1 MEDTDNIAFEE
12 SSDINKEELYALYN
26 DAGWTLYTND
36 IDHLKDAVANS
47 LQTITARSDGKLVG
61 LIRCV
66 GDGKTIIYIQD
77 ILVLREYKRCGIG
90 TRLVDIVLKKYHDV
104 RQIVLLTDDTEEVK
118 EFYRSLGFSEAGN
131 MKLVCFVKIRS

>member
-1 MEDTDNIAFEE
+1 MVDKADIAFEE
-12 SSDINKEELYALYN
+12 SSNINKEELKALYN
-26 DAGWTLYTND
+26 DAGWTLYTKD
-36 IDHLKDAVANS
+36 IDRLNEAVANS
-47 LQTITARSDGKLVG
+47 LLTVTARSDGKLVG

-66 GDGKTIIYIQD
+66 GDGKTIVYIQD
-77 ILVLREYKRCGIG
+77 ILVLRDHRRSGIG
-90 TRLVDIVLKKYHDV
+90 TRLVESVLKKFEDV

>member
-12 SSDINKEELYALYN
+12 SSYINKEELYALYN

-36 IDHLKDAVANS
+36 IDRLKDAVANS

>member
-12 SSDINKEELYALYN
+12 SSYINKEELYALYN

-36 IDHLKDAVANS
+36 IDRLKDAVANS
-47 LQTITARSDGKLVG
+47 LQTITARSDGKLIG

-104 RQIVLLTDDTEEVK
+104 RQIVLLTDDTEEAK
-118 EFYRSLGFSEAGN
+118 EFYRSLGFSEAGD

>member
-12 SSDINKEELYALYN
+12 SSYINKEELYALYN

-36 IDHLKDAVANS
+36 IDRLKDAVANS
-47 LQTITARSDGKLVG
+47 LQTITARSDGKLIG

-77 ILVLREYKRCGIG
+77 ILVLSSHKRCGIG
-90 TRLVDIVLKKYHDV
+90 TRLVDLVLKKFHDV
-104 RQIVLLTDDTEEVK
+104 RQIVLLTDDVEEAK

>member
-104 RQIVLLTDDTEEVK
+104 RQIVLLTDDTEEAK
-118 EFYRSLGFSEAGN
+118 EFYRSLGFSEAGD

>member
-118 EFYRSLGFSEAGN
+118 EFYRSLGFSEAGD

>member
-1 MEDTDNIAFEE
+1 MGDKADITFEE
-12 SSDINKEELYALYN
+12 SSNINKEELKALYS

-36 IDHLKDAVANS
+36 IDRLKDAVANS

-66 GDGKTIIYIQD
+66 GDGKTIVYIQD
-77 ILVLREYKRCGIG
+77 ILVLRDHRRSGIG
-90 TRLVDIVLKKYHDV
+90 TRLVESVLKKFEDV

>member
-1 MEDTDNIAFEE
+1 M
-12 SSDINKEELYALYN
+12 L
-26 DAGWTLYTND
+26 
-36 IDHLKDAVANS
+36 
-47 LQTITARSDGKLVG
+47 
-61 LIRCV
+61 RCV

-77 ILVLREYKRCGIG
+77 ILVLRDHRRSGIG
-90 TRLVDIVLKKYHDV
+90 TRLVESVLKKFEDV

>member
-12 SSDINKEELYALYN
+12 SSYINKEELYALYN

-36 IDHLKDAVANS
+36 IDRLKDAVANS
-47 LQTITARSDGKLVG
+47 LQTITARSDGKLIG

>member
-36 IDHLKDAVANS
+36 IDRLKDAVANS

>member
-1 MEDTDNIAFEE
+1 VDDTVDIAFEE
-12 SSDINKEELYALYN
+12 SSNINKEELCALYN

-36 IDHLKDAVANS
+36 IDRLKDAVANS

-90 TRLVDIVLKKYHDV
+90 TRLVDLVLKKYHGV

>member
-1 MEDTDNIAFEE
+1 MEDKDGIAFEE
-12 SSDINKEELYALYN
+12 SSNINKEELKALYN
-26 DAGWTLYTND
+26 DAGWTLYTKD
-36 IDHLKDAVANS
+36 IDRLNEAVANS
-47 LQTITARSDGKLVG
+47 LLTVTARSDGKLVG

-66 GDGKTIIYIQD
+66 GDGKTIVYIQD
-77 ILVLREYKRCGIG
+77 ILVLRDHRRSGIG
-90 TRLVDIVLKKYHDV
+90 TRLVESVLKKFEDV

>member
-1 MEDTDNIAFEE
+1 MEDKDGIAFEE
-12 SSDINKEELYALYN
+12 SSNINKEELKALYN

-36 IDHLKDAVANS
+36 IDRLKDAVANS

-66 GDGKTIIYIQD
+66 GDGKTIVYIQD
-77 ILVLREYKRCGIG
+77 ILVLRDHRRSGIG
-90 TRLVDIVLKKYHDV
+90 TRLVESVLKKFEDV